1 MNAQNY
7 DYEELSALLDE
18 WTESVAGLGET
29 VYPQSASSDVLNS
42 YKSRP
47 NTSGRPDELE
57 GSDHSEV
64 HRSISST
71 GQRIVK
77 TLSGDQRFN
86 LSDVLGEGT
95 FGKVWSAED
104 NDLNRQVA
112 IKGFKGPV
120 DQAKT
125 SCINEL
131 QYVGGLDHP
140 SIPTVYDT
148 GLTEDGVPFVVMK
161 LIDGEPLTKIIQRLK
176 DGDAETHRRYSF
188 ERRVE
193 LIIHLLRV
201 AKSSHDKGIIH
212 RDIKHDN
219 ILVSPDGHLWLIDW
233 GCAVSLDDV
242 KENSGLSGTPLFMP
256 PEQVVKGA
264 LSIASDLFSIASVA
278 YELLS
283 LHRSGPP
290 TTGVKETLKAILSHR
305 PAELYERHHPT
316 QGFVPAEYTGIIMQA
331 LERDPSLRPQSA
343 DQMIA
348 WFERQLCGEIDVVC
362 SRTLLKSRLWRL
374 MNWVNQDPN
383 RRIRQLRLT
392 LLGVGLFFVGL
403 GASITLLLS

>member
-1 MNAQNY
+1 MNVKSY

-18 WTESVAGLGET
+18 WSESVVGLGET
-29 VYPQSASSDVLNS
+29 VYPGSASSDVLSS
-42 YKSRP
+42 YRS
-47 NTSGRPDELE
+47 ELSATRRVDDIE
-57 GSDHSEV
+57 SSDHSDIY
-64 HRSISST
+64 RSISST
-71 GQRIVK
+71 GRRIVK
-77 TLSGDQRFN
+77 TLNGDQRFN
-86 LSDVLGEGT
+86 LSDILGEGT
-95 FGKVWSAED
+95 FGKVWSAD
-104 NDLNRQVA
+104 DKDLNRQVA

-120 DQAKT
+120 DQAKV

-161 LIDGEPLTKIIQRLK
+161 LIDGEPLTKIIDRLK
-176 DGDAETHRRYSF
+176 EGDAETHQRYSF

-193 LIIHLLRV
+193 LIIHLLRA

-212 RDIKHDN
+212 RDIKPDN

-242 KENSGLSGTPLFMP
+242 KESSGLSGTPLYMP
-256 PEQVVKGA
+256 PEQVVQAA
-264 LSIASDLFSIASVA
+264 LSVASDLFSIASVA
-278 YELLS
+278 YELLG

-290 TTGVKETLKAILSHR
+290 TTGVKETLEAILTHR
-305 PAELYERHHPT
+305 PPDLYERQHPT

-331 LERDPSLRPQSA
+331 LEKDPSLRPQSA

-348 WFERQLCGEIDVVC
+348 WFERQLSGEIDIVC
-362 SRTLLKSRLWRL
+362 SRTLLKSRLCRL
-374 MNWVNQDPN
+374 MNWVNQDPY
-383 RRIRQLRLT
+383 RRMRQLRLS
-392 LLGVGLFFVGL
+392 LIGIVLVFVGL
-403 GASITLLLS
+403 GASIALSLS